1 MKEIKVRIKLP
12 SKQELNKQLDDLTK
26 NGVDLNFN
34 EGNLKKSINNAN
46 AQLNKLK
53 ETISNISKTGQEAQI
68 RLKIDGVETSAI
80 KSFAKKMGL
89 KFTEE
94 LSNEV
99 MTTFKNG
106 NINDSI
112 NKVFQE
118 VLANTNTQMSKAATK
133 TAMTQYQGFIDE
145 IKGKSFSINNIQFD
159 KSELSKLKEDI
170 RGTLKIDSKA
180 VGIDT
185 LMGDIEKIGE
195 KWGFAFNSNVIQDN
209 VIKLGQVISEYK
221 NLKKNGVSDGLSSQ
235 DEQRLLA
242 STYEAYIDMIS
253 VLENVEKAKKKITEV
268 DVSNGTNDLKAR
280 IDEIKSSV
288 DSLAKVK
295 LGTDEF
301 GNLKSAVITYTDN
314 LGRAVTET
322 MAWKEIV
329 KEDGNKGNI
338 FTTISTDVTNNV
350 EKIEK
355 AMAAFEKTKQSLQ
368 DKLNVAKDNGLIN
381 TSVLNNLQIKLDSL
395 NFDNFKNKIGEIEGA
410 INNLSS
416 NDANI
421 VRLQNAISNIEN
433 SISSSKG
440 KYKGLIG
447 SEDLKNT
454 LSMVET
460 LKQALNDITNGK
472 NINSKKISSM
482 IGGANASLKTM
493 ITNAKNSSSALKLA
507 QKDAISFGN
516 AIQRALGNVGIYT
529 STALVMRKLFSE
541 IKDGINYVKELDSTF
556 FNISATMDLTKSQF
570 KNITSE
576 VQQMAKDMGI
586 SSTKVMKV
594 VQTYANAST
603 NLDDVLGKTQP
614 SIILSNIT
622 GMDTGEVTKAAQA
635 TINAFKLLE
644 ADGATAQSA
653 VERFGDSIVKVSQ
666 NMEYDF
672 GDGITEI
679 IDGIKTSGSV
689 AEMAGVSMESYTATL
704 GSVIEA
710 TGKSGSEIANGYK
723 MIAARVLQMKDLSD
737 ELEVSEDDMGKAE
750 KALKKFDISIRE
762 GNGNLRNL
770 DDILKD
776 TAVRWTTMTDV
787 EKQYLSEMAAGNRN
801 RNIFVNIMD
810 SMAKSTELYNEA
822 LNSSGTMM
830 EIQNKYMDT
839 FEGKL
844 GTLQASF
851 ESLSSNMLNSDLM
864 KGTVDGLS
872 GVLNIID
879 GAVNKFGAIPTVMS
893 GVVGAFSI
901 FNAKARENVNV
912 LAGSITPIN
921 KLQNSLNGLGVK
933 FKLLGDKYTS
943 QISLMKTFENS
954 TKTGGRIVDGFGI
967 QLLGLKAKLIS
978 TQAGIVACK
987 VALIALNAAFS
998 MALTMG
1004 ITALISGLGKLID
1017 KIIVTKEEVNELNSE
1032 FINSNSGSDTS
1043 KIIDL
1048 INSYEEL
1055 ENKLSS
1061 LTEGTN
1067 EYKEIEDKLAATQES
1082 ILSVYP
1088 SASKAID
1095 YNTEAKRLNLEAT
1108 KKLIDKDLEL
1118 SKASA
1123 LDILDK
1129 NNTKTDAGLDKA
1141 IEDYKEYYKVLQEV
1155 NTLSEKG
1162 ITKSVNIESNLSN
1175 SGELLVNAK
1184 DVDVYRER
1192 VQSLND
1198 TLEASYEAYKILGVS
1213 NDSFAEKAK
1222 LVGEV
1227 LGYSADQTEELIN
1240 KLQETDEAASDTA
1253 EALGDINGD
1262 GIVDAVDEMLSL
1274 AMSADE
1280 AKTAVENLADSFSG
1294 LQDGIE
1300 LLKQMKEEYSE
1311 YGMLDT
1317 DTMTKVLNS
1326 GDNQLIALLGDEA
1339 NFIENINSLLDEKS
1353 KAQDEVLKT
1362 AIAMAQAEVNG
1373 SQEVVDATNAEISAV
1388 ENLANT
1394 KENISSN
1401 SIQKRA
1407 NMESILVDNN
1417 VKNYATDE
1425 SNYVSK
1431 ENYKIKGSFDSAN
1444 ERMRAEKETVDNNS
1458 QNYGTDDKNYLAL
1471 ALSKIQNGDSVATA
1485 AIDATKQ
1492 MVDKNNVNYA
1502 KDSQNHT
1509 NYINAL
1515 INNYR
1520 TLSKAQN
1527 GGFTMGTLGFKEE
1540 SKMLID
1546 EMNNRKNAVESA
1558 TKEMQNAV
1566 NTYNGVSG
1574 VGGGV
1579 SHGNIGSGSSGNKG
1593 SSGSSSSS
1601 KEVED
1606 MESLVDRYH
1615 DLEDAI
1621 NDVNNELETNKILQD
1636 GATGQQKIKLME
1648 KEIQLYKK
1656 QQQAI
1661 KNLIAEQ
1668 KKEAQELKN
1677 SLSSQGVSFNSAG
1690 DISNYN
1696 QILTSKVNWANS
1708 LSGDAKEKAIE
1719 QVKELEATMKSY
1731 DELVNKTIPSQE
1743 QEWESLNNTIKD
1755 VYKTQAELIADMEKN
1770 ISETIEYELKKRY
1783 DAKKEALNKEKELY
1797 NKEYEEANFEE
1808 EMNTERNKLA
1818 EIQAEIDKVKND
1830 TSRAGQLR
1838 LKQLLEEYEEQQ
1850 KIINDKIKEQQ
1861 NQAINDR
1868 FDAEEELLDK
1878 QLEDMTSA
1886 ENLSQMVAD
1895 AISTGMIKIG
1905 DETISVKN
1913 SMNDM
1918 LKETEVGFAN
1928 VALQQSEWLD
1938 NLEQIETLY
1947 SSISSIMTNAGMVMP
1962 SYDNVSRSMDSRSI
1976 NITTGGITI
1985 TGNVD
1990 NSTLGSIQ
1998 DMLDAQ
2004 AKEIYKNIAKQ
2015 LS

>member
-1 MKEIKVRIKLP
+1 ML
-12 SKQELNKQLDDLTK
+12 
-26 NGVDLNFN
+26 
-34 EGNLKKSINNAN
+34 
-46 AQLNKLK
+46 
-53 ETISNISKTGQEAQI
+53 
-68 RLKIDGVETSAI
+68 
-80 KSFAKKMGL
+80 GL
-89 KFTEE
+89 
-94 LSNEV
+94 
-99 MTTFKNG
+99 
-106 NINDSI
+106 
-112 NKVFQE
+112 
-118 VLANTNTQMSKAATK
+118 NTNLGVLKVGLAATK
-133 TAMTQYQGFIDE
+133 
-145 IKGKSFSINNIQFD
+145 
-159 KSELSKLKEDI
+159 
-170 RGTLKIDSKA
+170 
-180 VGIDT
+180 V
-185 LMGDIEKIGE
+185 
-195 KWGFAFNSNVIQDN
+195 
-209 VIKLGQVISEYK
+209 
-221 NLKKNGVSDGLSSQ
+221 
-235 DEQRLLA
+235 
-242 STYEAYIDMIS
+242 
-253 VLENVEKAKKKITEV
+253 
-268 DVSNGTNDLKAR
+268 
-280 IDEIKSSV
+280 
-288 DSLAKVK
+288 
-295 LGTDEF
+295 
-301 GNLKSAVITYTDN
+301 AVIT
-314 LGRAVTET
+314 
-322 MAWKEIV
+322 
-329 KEDGNKGNI
+329 
-338 FTTISTDVTNNV
+338 
-350 EKIEK
+350 
-355 AMAAFEKTKQSLQ
+355 
-368 DKLNVAKDNGLIN
+368 
-381 TSVLNNLQIKLDSL
+381 
-395 NFDNFKNKIGEIEGA
+395 
-410 INNLSS
+410 
-416 NDANI
+416 
-421 VRLQNAISNIEN
+421 
-433 SISSSKG
+433 
-440 KYKGLIG
+440 
-447 SEDLKNT
+447 
-454 LSMVET
+454 
-460 LKQALNDITNGK
+460 
-472 NINSKKISSM
+472 
-482 IGGANASLKTM
+482 
-493 ITNAKNSSSALKLA
+493 
-507 QKDAISFGN
+507 
-516 AIQRALGNVGIYT
+516 
-529 STALVMRKLFSE
+529 
-541 IKDGINYVKELDSTF
+541 
-556 FNISATMDLTKSQF
+556 
-570 KNITSE
+570 
-576 VQQMAKDMGI
+576 
-586 SSTKVMKV
+586 
-594 VQTYANAST
+594 
-603 NLDDVLGKTQP
+603 
-614 SIILSNIT
+614 
-622 GMDTGEVTKAAQA
+622 
-635 TINAFKLLE
+635 
-644 ADGATAQSA
+644 
-653 VERFGDSIVKVSQ
+653 
-666 NMEYDF
+666 
-672 GDGITEI
+672 
-679 IDGIKTSGSV
+679 
-689 AEMAGVSMESYTATL
+689 
-704 GSVIEA
+704 
-710 TGKSGSEIANGYK
+710 
-723 MIAARVLQMKDLSD
+723 
-737 ELEVSEDDMGKAE
+737 
-750 KALKKFDISIRE
+750 
-762 GNGNLRNL
+762 
-770 DDILKD
+770 
-776 TAVRWTTMTDV
+776 
-787 EKQYLSEMAAGNRN
+787 
-801 RNIFVNIMD
+801 
-810 SMAKSTELYNEA
+810 
-822 LNSSGTMM
+822 
-830 EIQNKYMDT
+830 
-839 FEGKL
+839 
-844 GTLQASF
+844 
-851 ESLSSNMLNSDLM
+851 
-864 KGTVDGLS
+864 
-872 GVLNIID
+872 
-879 GAVNKFGAIPTVMS
+879 
-893 GVVGAFSI
+893 
-901 FNAKARENVNV
+901 
-912 LAGSITPIN
+912 
-921 KLQNSLNGLGVK
+921 
-933 FKLLGDKYTS
+933 
-943 QISLMKTFENS
+943 
-954 TKTGGRIVDGFGI
+954 
-967 QLLGLKAKLIS
+967 
-978 TQAGIVACK
+978 
-987 VALIALNAAFS
+987 LNAAMS

-1004 ITALISGLGKLID
+1004 ISAIISGLGSLID
-1017 KIIVTKEEVNELNSE
+1017 KLILTRSELNELNQE
-1032 FINSNSGSDTS
+1032 FITTNSNSEMSNV
-1043 KIIDL
+1043 IDL
-1048 INSYEEL
+1048 VNTYEEL
-1055 ENKLSS
+1055 EDKLSTLS
-1061 LTEGTN
+1061 KGTS
-1067 EYKEIEDKLAATQES
+1067 EYQAVEEKLASTQES

-1088 SASKAID
+1088 SASKAIE

-1118 SKASA
+1118 AKADA
-1123 LDILDK
+1123 LNILEK
-1129 NNTKTDAGLDKA
+1129 NDTKSDTGLDKA
-1141 IEDYKEYYKVLQEV
+1141 IEEYEEYYKVLEKV
-1155 NTLSEKG
+1155 NDLAEKEE
-1162 ITKSVNIESNLSN
+1162 TKSVNIESKLSD

-1184 DVDVYRER
+1184 DVDVYKKR
-1192 VQSLND
+1192 VESLND

-1213 NDSFAEKAK
+1213 NDKYAEKAK
-1222 LVGEV
+1222 KVGEA
-1227 LGYSADQTEELIN
+1227 LGYTSSQTEDLIN
-1240 KLQETDEAASDTA
+1240 KLKETDEAADETA
-1253 EALGDINGD
+1253 ESLTDINGD
-1262 GIVDAVDEMLSL
+1262 GIIDATDEMLSL
-1274 AMSADE
+1274 AMATDE
-1280 AKTAVENLADSFSG
+1280 AKSAVENLADSFSG

-1407 NMESILVDNN
+1407 NMESILADNN
-1417 VKNYATDE
+1417 AKNYATDE
-1425 SNYVSK
+1425 SNYVNK

-1579 SHGNIGSGSSGNKG
+1579 SHGNIGSGSGSGNKG

-1677 SLSSQGVSFNSAG
+1677 SLSSQGVNFNSAG

-1719 QVKELEATMKSY
+1719 QVKELEEAMKSY

-1838 LKQLLEEYEEQQ
+1838 LKQLLEEYEDQQ
-1850 KIINDKIKEQQ
+1850 KVINDKIKEQQ

-1868 FDAEEELLDK
+1868 FDEEEALLDK
-1878 QLEDMTSA
+1878 ELEDMTST
-1886 ENLSQMVAD
+1886 ENLSQMVAE

-1905 DETISVKN
+1905 EETINVQN

-1928 VALQQSEWLD
+1928 VALQQSEWLS
-1938 NLEQIETLY
+1938 NLEQIKTLY
-1947 SSISSIMTNAGMVMP
+1947 SSINSIMSNAGMTIP
-1962 SYDNVSRSMDSRSI
+1962 SYDNISRSRSI
-1976 NITTGGITI
+1976 GDISITTGGITI
-1985 TGNVD
+1985 TGNAD
-1990 NSTLGSIQ
+1990 SSTLGSIQ

-2004 AKEIYKNIAKQ
+2004 AKEIYKNIVKK